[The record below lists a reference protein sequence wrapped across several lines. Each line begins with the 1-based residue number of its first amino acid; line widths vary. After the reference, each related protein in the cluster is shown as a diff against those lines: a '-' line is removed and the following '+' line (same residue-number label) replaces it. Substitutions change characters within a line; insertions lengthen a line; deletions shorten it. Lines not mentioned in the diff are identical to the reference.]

1 MLIHDPAQHYTK
13 DLRRPQPTLQY
24 QLAATTA
31 GYLVFVIALNLIL
44 YILNIV
50 VDNQIYFC
58 CSSRLLISRLQIVSR
73 LCHELAFRLAA
84 G

>member
-31 GYLVFVIALNLIL
+31 GYLVFVIAINLIL
-44 YILNIV
+44 F
-50 VDNQIYFC
+50 IYLKY
-58 CSSRLLISRLQIVSR
+58 SSRQSNLFLLQ
-73 LCHELAFRLAA
+73 
-84 G
+84 